1 MATIHYARLDEFW
14 RKEEKYAFL
23 DEQHHVGNVAWQ
35 PITPDKRHTW
45 LTEGLLDEFELF
57 LPIGTQETKSGE
69 ADNSIFSL
77 YSRGVET
84 TRDAWVYNFASQ
96 RLIENV
102 NVLLTNYNL
111 EVDRWHSRTDKIIQL
126 DDFVSNDDRK
136 IKWSSRLK
144 ECLLRSQKAE
154 FSEQK
159 IRSSVYRP
167 FCRQWVFFDEV
178 LNHRRGLLPVMFPL
192 AETKNVAICVV
203 NHSQM
208 PFVCQLVD
216 QMPCLDVGG
225 RPGQCFPFYTYHE
238 DGTNRRENITD
249 WALAA
254 FRRQYVTQSQSLN
267 LSISKWDIFH
277 YVYALLHHPDY
288 RAKYAANLRRELPRI
303 PFVADFWGFAQAGA
317 QLAALHVGY
326 EQQPEY
332 RLDFVE
338 NPDQPL
344 DWRVERMKLSKD
356 KSSLV
361 YNDFLT
367 LAGIPPQVYD
377 YKLGNRSALEWVID
391 QYQVSTDKRSG
402 IVNDPNQPD
411 DPQAIVRL
419 IGQVITV
426 SLATV
431 QIVNSL
437 PPLAIQP
444 PRRDA

>member
-23 DEQHHVGNVAWQ
+23 DEQRHVGNVAWQ

-45 LTEGLLDEFELF
+45 LTEGMQEEFESFIALGAKDTRPVVDTSSIFQIYSNGVKTHRDVWVYSYDEVTLTKNVQQIVQAYNEHVYSWERLSPKPPIDEF
-57 LPIGTQETKSGE
+57 I
-69 ADNSIFSL
+69 DNDS
-77 YSRGVET
+77 
-84 TRDAWVYNFASQ
+84 
-96 RLIENV
+96 
-102 NVLLTNYNL
+102 
-111 EVDRWHSRTDKIIQL
+111 
-126 DDFVSNDDRK
+126 RK
-136 IKWSSRLK
+136 ISWSRDLK
-144 ECLLRSQKAE
+144 LDVQRGKTAE
-154 FSEQK
+154 FEFRK
-159 IRSSVYRP
+159 IRRAVYRP
-167 FCRQWVFFDEV
+167 FVKQYLFFDKLLNEEV
-178 LNHRRGLLPVMFPL
+178 YQFPRIFPTD
-192 AETKNVAICVV
+192 ETIKENQAICVSDKGHRS
-203 NHSQM
+203 NFST
-208 PFVCQLVD
+208 LVITSIV
-216 QMPCLDVGG
+216 DVHLLASTDSF
-225 RPGQCFPFYTYHE
+225 QCFPFYTYDE

-254 FRRQYVTQSQSLN
+254 FRHQYATQSPDHP
-267 LSISKWDIFH
+267 ITKWDIFH

-288 RAKYAANLRRELPRI
+288 RANYAANLRRELPRI
-303 PFVADFWGFAQAGA
+303 PFVADFWGFVQAGA

-326 EQQPEY
+326 EAQPEY

-356 KSSLV
+356 KRSLV

-411 DPQAIVRL
+411 DPQAILRL

-437 PPLAIQP
+437 PPLTIQP
-444 PRRDA
+444 SP